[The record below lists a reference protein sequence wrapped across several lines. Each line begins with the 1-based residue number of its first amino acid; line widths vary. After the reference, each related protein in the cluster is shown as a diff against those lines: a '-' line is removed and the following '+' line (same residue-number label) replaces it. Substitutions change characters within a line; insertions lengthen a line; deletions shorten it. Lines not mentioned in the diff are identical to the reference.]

1 MESPASPGGPA
12 TADLFRRWNAL
23 AQSPGDL
30 DLIREYVASAR
41 ERIGA
46 TSDPTEAVA
55 QTDALLSFLSQQA
68 THVSADDVDALAALA
83 DEVIADGQPTP
94 DAPTQNVEDPM
105 AEPFQTFCADLSADL
120 PADADGLRER
130 LTEAVQ
136 FRDYAEETGVEFPS
150 DAEVYVARLQAAL
163 QHDAAFTEGRALLD
177 LARQESDATVTAY
190 LLQSCEAAVRQAV
203 LLERQLGPERVESG
217 RFLLTELRQESERV
231 QEQVQREEAE
241 AAWASFEREHQT
253 EVRAVETWKRPTKV
267 ALDGACTRQ
276 LNAVQELMQAVQR
289 VLPRLA
295 HPDVQQKAT
304 ALLESLGE
312 KLEEAAVVQQ
322 RRYNQHAMAAIQ
334 TGYKAGVAHAGFI
347 DDERKIGKALIEH
360 LGPLDLR
367 HLTSEVQRCYSEV
380 FEYLYGRLDRPGS
393 ANDFESD
400 KNKLYVLK
408 EMFDAEKTPLDD
420 A

>member
-1 MESPASPGGPA
+1 MKSPASPGGPA
-12 TADLFRRWNAL
+12 TADLFRRWNAI

-41 ERIGA
+41 ERISA

-94 DAPTQNVEDPM
+94 DTSTQEGEDSM
-105 AEPFQTFCADLSADL
+105 AESFQAFCADLPTDL

-130 LTEAVQ
+130 LAEAVQ
-136 FRDYAEETGVEFPS
+136 FRDYAEETGAAFPT
-150 DAEVYVARLQAAL
+150 DAEAYVARLQAAL
-163 QHDAAFTEGRALLD
+163 QHDAASVEGRALFD
-177 LARQESDATVTAY
+177 LACQESDATVTAY
-190 LLQSCEAAVRQAV
+190 LLQSCEAAVRQVV
-203 LLERQLGPERVESG
+203 LLEPQVDSERVEAG
-217 RFLLTELRQESERV
+217 RVLLAALRQESERV

-241 AAWASFEREHQT
+241 AAWTSFEKEHRT
-253 EVRAVETWKRPTKV
+253 KRRAVETWKRPKKV
-267 ALDGACTRQ
+267 ALDGACTRH

-295 HPDVQQKAT
+295 HPNVQQKAT

-312 KLEEAAVVQQ
+312 KLEEAAVAQQ

-334 TGYKAGVAHAGFI
+334 TGYKAGVEHAGFI
-347 DDERKIGKALIEH
+347 DNERKIGKALIDH

-408 EMFDAEKTPLDD
+408 EMFDADKTPLDD